1 MRNAHFQCRAGRGSL
16 GWNESPGVTGRNGGG
31 LALRGSGTARL
42 ACGDSPPRPACA
54 LQQNTTEHQAA
65 KKCPDCLRQQGL
77 PDLFSRP
84 PSRCLPD
91 KAGRVGRATA
101 CHGAASAG
109 TRLTGEA
116 RESDQRRPAQQSP
129 RFWPAESGIYA
140 PQPWL
145 SGRCPALALTNMARD
160 NSTTA
165 GLYMDRNPGPQCCW
179 APGVFRFSVIA
190 PRHPSRP
197 RTRQPPRITAC
208 QPRPPKM
215 RPPLTRP
222 LSPPPGLAPH
232 TSRWLV

>member
-1 MRNAHFQCRAGRGSL
+1 MLISSAGQEGAAWAGMSHQA
-16 GWNESPGVTGRNGGG
+16 SPGVMEA
-31 LALRGSGTARL
+31 ALRSGALILRDL
-42 ACGDSPPRPACA
+42 HGDSPPRPACA
-54 LQQNTTEHQAA
+54 LQQNTTDHQAA

-197 RTRQPPRITAC
+197 RTRQPPAP
-208 QPRPPKM
+208 QHVHLVPR
-215 RPPLTRP
+215 RCGPL
-222 LSPPPGLAPH
+222 
-232 TSRWLV
+232 